1 MKITIHTH
9 MKITHFADQY
19 RLLGWAIATLCV
31 FLLPGVGQLASLIF
45 ISDKEAHFFF
55 FLSISLFLTS
65 KGISFLNTM
74 YYIGIISIFIESLQ
88 GLMPSRSFDVQDM
101 FVNFIGASLGL
112 LFRFGFNQLILALA
126 LPYKLI
132 VTSTMRTYEFFSL
145 DSSNRLLFYWYYA
158 LCTAEVFFENRST
171 SFAQSSSPRLPKR
184 FI

>member
-1 MKITIHTH
+1 MTIKHVA
-9 MKITHFADQY
+9 KQY
-19 RLLGWAIATLCV
+19 RLLGWAIATLCI

-55 FLSISLFLTS
+55 FLSVSLFLTS
-65 KGISFLNTM
+65 KGISFLKTI
-74 YYIGIISIFIESLQ
+74 YYTGIISILIESLQ
-88 GLMPSRSFDVQDM
+88 GLLPFRSFDVEDM

-112 LFRFGFNQLILALA
+112 LFRFGFNQLVLALA

-158 LCTAEVFFENRST
+158 LCTAEVFFKNRSASFTKST
-171 SFAQSSSPRLPKR
+171 STRVPERC
-184 FI
+184 I